1 MSTLHPTFKFPG
13 SDDVVFDDVLASRD
27 FVADDLMVGVSVL
40 TGFTTSG
47 AIRTGVMTEM
57 LPGVGIRFDNPDQN
71 GIFWRE
77 MWQHLGDCECVICCE
92 HMPRTMA
99 RLAAIRS
106 STEVDDMPQP
116 NGSGAVADS
125 FPPLAEWG
133 QNLSDE
139 LRGPPAPQLRRTDS
153 GSDYGHNGYP
163 DCEFWERSGYDPLF
177 IATAAD
183 YNGHGPDYPRVYVAN
198 IMSQADKS
206 LMDAATLRAWDR
218 QWDDLVEAQADE
230 ELRGEMDDQYEV
242 MGWGGT
248 GRPSFLEPPLSPP
261 RVTLRPVICPDAP
274 VRSRRNSNR
283 RDRGSVSPIQPVGFD
298 SVDADN
304 KEDNPSFWSSAI
316 TVRAPLWHLGATLMA
331 VSVYMFMVVWQLEE
345 CKKCLRG

>member
-99 RLAAIRS
+99 RLKA
-106 STEVDDMPQP
+106 TEADDMPQP

-125 FPPLAEWG
+125 F
-133 QNLSDE
+133 
-139 LRGPPAPQLRRTDS
+139 PPAPQLRRTDS

-177 IATAAD
+177 IAMASD
-183 YNGHGPDYPRVYVAN
+183 YNGYSPDYPRVYVAN

-206 LMDAATLRAWDR
+206 LMDAATLRAWER
-218 QWDDLVEAQADE
+218 QWDDLVEAQAQE
-230 ELRGEMDDQYEV
+230 EMRGELDEQYEV

-248 GRPSFLEPPLSPP
+248 GRPSFLEPQPSGSKAVCDSFPLSPP

-283 RDRGSVSPIQPVGFD
+283 RDRGGISPIQPVGFD
-298 SVDADN
+298 SVDN
-304 KEDNPSFWSSAI
+304 KEEDNPSFCSSAI
-316 TVRAPLWHLGATLMA
+316 TVRAPLWQFGSALMA

>member
-13 SDDVVFDDVLASRD
+13 SEDVVLEDILALSS

-40 TGFTTSG
+40 TGITTSG

-57 LPGVGIRFDNPDQN
+57 LPGIGIRFDNPDQN
-71 GIFWRE
+71 GIFWRS

-92 HMPRTMA
+92 HLPRTMTRTMA
-99 RLAAIRS
+99 RLAA
-106 STEVDDMPQP
+106 STEVASDD
-116 NGSGAVADS
+116 
-125 FPPLAEWG
+125 F
-133 QNLSDE
+133 
-139 LRGPPAPQLRRTDS
+139 PPAPQLRRTDS

-177 IATAAD
+177 IAMAAD

-198 IMSQADKS
+198 IMSEADKS

-230 ELRGEMDDQYEV
+230 EMRGEMDDQYEV

-248 GRPSFLEPPLSPP
+248 GRPSFLEPQPSGSKAVCDSFPLSPP
-261 RVTLRPVICPDAP
+261 RVTLRPSICPDAP
-274 VRSRRNSNR
+274 SRLRHR
-283 RDRGSVSPIQPVGFD
+283 RDRDRGGISPIQPVGFD
-298 SVDADN
+298 SVDN
-304 KEDNPSFWSSAI
+304 KEEDPSFWSSAI

-331 VSVYMFMVVWQLEE
+331 VSVYMFMVVWQLEQ